1 MTVEATL
8 LLPLFFLIIVFL
20 IFTGFYMYD
29 QCVMQQ
35 DIFRAMIRTQQ
46 IKWVSDKEISNKFLQ
61 MEDDWYYD
69 KYVSF
74 MKSPKTLAITNDSF
88 EITQEAKIKV
98 INLIPFNIE
107 KNEWL
112 IKKSATGERR
122 DVVRILR
129 DLRLVEGK

>member
-8 LLPLFFLIIVFL
+8 LLPLIFLIIVFL